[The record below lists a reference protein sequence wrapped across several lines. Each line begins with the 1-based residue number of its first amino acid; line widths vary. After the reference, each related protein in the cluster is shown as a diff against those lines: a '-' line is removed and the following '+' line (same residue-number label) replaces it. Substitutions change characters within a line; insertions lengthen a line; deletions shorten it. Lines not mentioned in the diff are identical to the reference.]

1 MSWKQQVAGAIAS
14 LKERMGSSLPSI
26 KKALNVDQ
34 KQWRFVNKAL
44 KDGTAQGVFTKTKGK
59 YKVVKVAKKKVVKK
73 KKVAKKK
80 KVVKKKKKATK
91 KKATKK
97 KATKKK
103 SHQEKVHQEESQ
115 EKDQKKVQQKE
126 KIIEFPFCRPVPI
139 I

>member
-103 SHQEKVHQEESQ
+103 AT
-115 EKDQKKVQQKE
+115 KKKST
-126 KIIEFPFCRPVPI
+126 KKKAKKKTKKKSSKKKK
-139 I
+139 